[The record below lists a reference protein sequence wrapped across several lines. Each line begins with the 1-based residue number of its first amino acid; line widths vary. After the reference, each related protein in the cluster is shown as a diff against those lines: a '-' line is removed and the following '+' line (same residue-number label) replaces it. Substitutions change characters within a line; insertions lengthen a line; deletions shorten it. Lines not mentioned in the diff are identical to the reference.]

1 MQDQPDTPDS
11 GTDKVMPQG
20 DTPETWDYF
29 DPDEDTEVTEENE
42 GTDDEAEAEP
52 EAEATDEAEAEE
64 EAEQSEAEP
73 VKPALVTLTDGTQVT
88 HDELVKGYQRQA
100 DYTRKQ
106 QSLSNDRTKL
116 SAEADRIER
125 ITSTFVDHLASMV
138 PPEPEPALA
147 LRDPNKYT
155 AQKAQYDAAIAQVQ
169 RLIQISNEPKSV
181 KEGIS
186 KEDHQKLMASERD
199 KLTQALP
206 KVATREGWDAFW
218 QNDVQAVAR
227 EVGFTDQ
234 ELGQAVDHR
243 LFLLVDLAKEGIA
256 ARKAKTAVKAKAE
269 KAPPV
274 TPNKPGQTAKRTNG
288 NVEAMRKL
296 SRSGSIR
303 DALAIDFD

>member
-1 MQDQPDTPDS
+1 MQDETDTPEP
-11 GTDKVMPQG
+11 GTDNVMPQA

-29 DPDEDTEVTEENE
+29 DPDEDQDTEVTEANE

-64 EAEQSEAEP
+64 PAEKSET
-73 VKPALVTLTDGTQVT
+73 KPETLVTLADGTKVT

-106 QSLSNDRTKL
+106 QEAANERKRIA
-116 SAEADRIER
+116 AEADRIER

-138 PPEPEPALA
+138 PQEPDPALA

-169 RLIQISNEPKSV
+169 RLIQIANEPKSV
-181 KEGIS
+181 KKGMS
-186 KEDHQKLMASERD
+186 KEDHQRLVASERN
-199 KLTQALP
+199 KLAEALP
-206 KVATREGWDAFW
+206 KVATRDGWEAFW
-218 QNDVQAVAR
+218 KSDVLEVAR
-227 EVGFTDQ
+227 EVGFAESD
-234 ELGQAVDHR
+234 LSKAVDHR
-243 LFLLVDLAKEGIA
+243 LFLLVDLAKEGMA

-274 TPNKPGQTAKRTNG
+274 TPNKPGQAAQRANR

-296 SRSGSIR
+296 TRSGSLK